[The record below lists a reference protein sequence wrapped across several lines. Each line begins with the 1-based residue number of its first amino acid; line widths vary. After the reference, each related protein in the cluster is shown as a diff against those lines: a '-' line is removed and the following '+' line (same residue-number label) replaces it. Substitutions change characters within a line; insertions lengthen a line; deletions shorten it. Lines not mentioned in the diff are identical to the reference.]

1 MTPES
6 VRTRTMTDARRRRNR
21 RLLATGTAV
30 AALALAACSSGSSS
44 SSTTATT
51 GAAATTTTTGAAA
64 TTTTGAATSTT
75 SATAVQNLAVT
86 PAVRA
91 ALTSTFVAYKNI
103 PASYVA
109 GTVPNSVYY
118 AYDPTTQTSWAL
130 AEFTPSSTASQ
141 NALVGFQD
149 GGSLGLFSM
158 KAGQAWTVQNG
169 FIPFPC
175 SEVKFFPATVVA
187 AWNLPQPTAAMQC

>member
-1 MTPES
+1 MTSES
-6 VRTRTMTDARRRRNR
+6 VRTPSMTDAHRRRNR
-21 RLLATGTAV
+21 RLLATATAL
-30 AALALAACSSGSSS
+30 ASLALAACSSGSSS

-51 GAAATTTTTGAAA
+51 AAPTSTTAGMASTTSTTGAS
-64 TTTTGAATSTT
+64 TSTT

-118 AYDPTTQTSWAL
+118 AYDPTTQTYWAL
-130 AEFTPSSTASQ
+130 AEFTPSSSASQ
-141 NALVGFQD
+141 NAQVGFQD
-149 GGSLGLFSM
+149 GGSLGLFTM

-175 SEVKFFPATVVA
+175 SEVKFFPATVVT